1 VNIYHGKLN
10 KVRDSRPAPASFGS
24 PSLCRPVFL
33 KASPGKSKRIT
44 PDQSDFPGLTF
55 GTNSCKSF
63 IKNHLQI
70 MKLVFRSAFV
80 TLVTFLFRSQS
91 NSPAMNHLGQIAEF
105 ASLPESLPV
114 GGPLLNPNL
123 TVRHDAVER

>member
-1 VNIYHGKLN
+1 
-10 KVRDSRPAPASFGS
+10 
-24 PSLCRPVFL
+24 
-33 KASPGKSKRIT
+33 
-44 PDQSDFPGLTF
+44 
-55 GTNSCKSF
+55 
-63 IKNHLQI
+63 
-70 MKLVFRSAFV
+70 MKLVFRCAFV